1 MWNYDNKLLKKRKK
15 KNDEDDS
22 DDEDD
27 NGGTVKTVG
36 NRLYFYGDVNSKNI
50 LELNKQINFFNDEI
64 KKYDVIYLHIQSYGG
79 LVHEALSL
87 VDTITYSDIPIHCI
101 IEGIAASAA
110 TIISIVC
117 DHRYIRP
124 NSVMMIHQLRGGVYG
139 RKSDVDDEYKNLNKL
154 NNKILKI
161 FKEYSRLPKK
171 ELEKLFSRELEYS
184 PSECL
189 KYGFVDEIMCYQNKK
204 RKR

>member
-1 MWNYDNKLLKKRKK
+1 MWSNNKMLKKKRKK
-15 KNDEDDS
+15 NDDDDS

-27 NGGTVKTVG
+27 NGSVKIIG
-36 NRLYFYGDVNSKNI
+36 NRIYFYGDVNSKNI
-50 LELNKQINFFNDEI
+50 LELNTKINFFNDEI
-64 KKYDVIYLHIQSYGG
+64 KKYNVIYLHIQSYGG

-117 DHRYIRP
+117 DYRYIRP
-124 NSVMMIHQLRGGVYG
+124 NSVMMIHQLRGGIYG
-139 RKSDVDDEYKNLNKL
+139 KKCDVDDEHKNLNKL

-161 FKEYSRLPKK
+161 FKEYSTLPKK
-171 ELEKLFSRELEYS
+171 
-184 PSECL
+184 
-189 KYGFVDEIMCYQNKK
+189 
-204 RKR
+204 